1 MELIVVR
8 LVILA
13 FVGLLR
19 FAYSNPAEF
28 ERWYK
33 GFEEVARNE
42 LSPLGLHRKRAARVS
57 FGSLASFPKG

>member
-8 LVILA
+8 LVISA